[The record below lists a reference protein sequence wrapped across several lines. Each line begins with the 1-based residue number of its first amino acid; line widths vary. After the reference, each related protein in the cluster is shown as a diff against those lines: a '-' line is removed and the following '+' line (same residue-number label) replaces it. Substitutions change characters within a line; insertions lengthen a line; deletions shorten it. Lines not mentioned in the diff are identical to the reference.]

1 MCVCAAMSSSLQ
13 PHGLLPTRLLCP
25 WDFPD
30 KNTGVGCHFLLQAIF
45 PSQRLN
51 PYLLHLLHWLA
62 DSLPLELPEKLC
74 VCVCACVCVCVCVCV
89 VSIHSRPCDQLVFI
103 KLGLL
108 MEIRKTGYKTI
119 CTLRFFCFCFCFCFT
134 YKPSDSETPLS
145 GSTTGKD
152 WNQTRKYYKQVPLG
166 DEITDY
172 FFHLELFSFFRDYLL
187 F

>member
-1 MCVCAAMSSSLQ
+1 MCLCRHVQLFATPWTIAHQAPLSMGFPRQ
-13 PHGLLPTRLLCP
+13 EYRGGLP
-25 WDFPD
+25 
-30 KNTGVGCHFLLQAIF
+30 F
-45 PSQRLN
+45 PSPSNL
-51 PYLLHLLHWLA
+51 PILGIEPISLA
-62 DSLPLELPEKLC
+62 SPALTGRFFTTRATWEALC
-74 VCVCACVCVCVCVCV
+74 VCVCACVCVCG
-89 VSIHSRPCDQLVFI
+89 VSIHSKPCDQLVFI

-166 DEITDY
+166 DEIIDY